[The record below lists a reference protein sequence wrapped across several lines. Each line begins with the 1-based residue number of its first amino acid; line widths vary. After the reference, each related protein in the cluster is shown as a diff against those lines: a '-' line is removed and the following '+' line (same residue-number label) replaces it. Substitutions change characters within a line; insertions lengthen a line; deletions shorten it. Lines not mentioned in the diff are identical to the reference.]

1 MSSFRLG
8 TAVRSTGIVYSSFRA
23 HEMTQ
28 LSQTPCLCALY
39 EPYPALA
46 AVLACAFSPTSI
58 NDDLLRA
65 KSTAFA
71 WARCF
76 YLVLL
81 YYYPYESIRCFL
93 GPLVDR
99 PRRSKKIILVSCTQE
114 LTDDRDHGKG
124 CTRYHQVI
132 ARGDSIGGVYECA

>member
-46 AVLACAFSPTSI
+46 AVLACAFSPTPI
-58 NDDLLRA
+58 NDDLLPA
-65 KSTAFA
+65 KSTAFVKKA

-76 YLVLL
+76 L
-81 YYYPYESIRCFL
+81 YCTRNSYPYESIRCFL
-93 GPLVDR
+93 GPLVPEIDHG
-99 PRRSKKIILVSCTQE
+99 RSKKIILVSCTQN
-114 LTDDRDHGKG
+114 
-124 CTRYHQVI
+124 
-132 ARGDSIGGVYECA
+132 

>member
-46 AVLACAFSPTSI
+46 AVLACAFSPTPI
-58 NDDLLRA
+58 NDDLLPGKINGIVVRR
-65 KSTAFA
+65 A
-71 WARCF
+71 WARCCF
-76 YLVLL
+76 LL
-81 YYYPYESIRCFL
+81 YHPYESIRC
-93 GPLVDR
+93 
-99 PRRSKKIILVSCTQE
+99 S
-114 LTDDRDHGKG
+114 
-124 CTRYHQVI
+124 
-132 ARGDSIGGVYECA
+132 

>member
-93 GPLVDR
+93 GPLVSGDHRAMLLTPGDR
-99 PRRSKKIILVSCTQE
+99 APGPKRLPGLEKDAHAI
-114 LTDDRDHGKG
+114 
-124 CTRYHQVI
+124 TR
-132 ARGDSIGGVYECA
+132 

>member
-8 TAVRSTGIVYSSFRA
+8 TAVRSMGIVYCSFRV

-58 NDDLLRA
+58 NDDLLPG
-65 KSTAFA
+65 KINGICEGLGPVFCTILGPVFCTLSQK
-71 WARCF
+71 
-76 YLVLL
+76 
-81 YYYPYESIRCFL
+81 FL
-93 GPLVDR
+93 GPWLA
-99 PRRSKKIILVSCTQE
+99 L
-114 LTDDRDHGKG
+114 GK
-124 CTRYHQVI
+124 
-132 ARGDSIGGVYECA
+132 AP

>member
-8 TAVRSTGIVYSSFRA
+8 TAVRSMGIAYSSFRA
-23 HEMTQ
+23 HEMTE

-46 AVLACAFSPTSI
+46 AVLACAFSPTPI
-58 NDDLLRA
+58 NDDLLPA
-65 KSTAFA
+65 KSTAFVKKA

-76 YLVLL
+76 L
-81 YYYPYESIRCFL
+81 YCTRNSYPYESIRCFL

-114 LTDDRDHGKG
+114 LTMIEIIEKDAHAI
-124 CTRYHQVI
+124 TR
-132 ARGDSIGGVYECA
+132 